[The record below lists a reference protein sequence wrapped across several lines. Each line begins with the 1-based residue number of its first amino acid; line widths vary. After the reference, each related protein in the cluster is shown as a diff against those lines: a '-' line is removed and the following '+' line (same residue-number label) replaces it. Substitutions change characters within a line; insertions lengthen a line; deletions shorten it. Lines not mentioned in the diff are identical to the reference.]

1 MLNFYPF
8 KNDKIESMSNNVI
21 SNIRNDLGNKIDH
34 FNSNNN
40 DFITVFS
47 NISKITDNIYLSGI
61 YGADNIDKLNEY
73 NIKCILNCT
82 KNEPNVFENNSDMT
96 YMRIPVNDMGGQHI
110 EQYFDSTY
118 NFIEKCTSM
127 NKNVLVHCHAGV
139 SRSATILIAYF
150 MRKNKISYQEAFDFV
165 KSKRSIIGPNFDFR
179 DALRNY
185 KYP

>member
-61 YGADNIDKLNEY
+61 Y
-73 NIKCILNCT
+73 
-82 KNEPNVFENNSDMT
+82 
-96 YMRIPVNDMGGQHI
+96 
-110 EQYFDSTY
+110 
-118 NFIEKCTSM
+118 
-127 NKNVLVHCHAGV
+127 
-139 SRSATILIAYF
+139 
-150 MRKNKISYQEAFDFV
+150 
-165 KSKRSIIGPNFDFR
+165 
-179 DALRNY
+179 
-185 KYP
+185 